1 MNPYIDPRLEYT
13 LRVTREIDH
22 VLYYKS
28 PTKAVLKAM
37 HNDAMDRPV
46 IISIEDT
53 SIDGIMNE
61 KRVKNIII
69 DKLRNFG
76 FLNDNNCTAMS
87 LGHIGLF
94 SFANG
99 PSIRMDVKEIDSD
112 FQTGV
117 DVATKDDL
125 KVIDN
130 QYIRNIVTFINEV
143 FDISEGRFDLT
154 IPLQDNSEV
163 FKIYLWYWIDNA
175 GTPAKNKIFKI
186 TLSQTNSR

>member
-53 SIDGIMNE
+53 SIDEVMNE
-61 KRVKNIII
+61 KKVKNIII
-69 DKLRNFG
+69 DKLRDFG
-76 FLNDNNCTAMS
+76 FLSDNNCTAMS
-87 LGHIGLF
+87 LGPIGLF
-94 SFANG
+94 NFADG

-117 DVATKDDL
+117 DVATRDDL
-125 KVIDN
+125 KSIDN
-130 QYIRNIVTFINEV
+130 QYIRNIITFLNEV

-154 IPLQDNSEV
+154 IPLQDNSET
-163 FKIYLWYWIDNA
+163 FKMYLWYWIDNA

-186 TLSQTNSR
+186 SLSQTHSR

>member
-1 MNPYIDPRLEYT
+1 MNPYIDPRLEHT

-46 IISIEDT
+46 IISIENT
-53 SIDGIMNE
+53 SIDEVMNE
-61 KRVKNIII
+61 KKVKNIII
-69 DKLRNFG
+69 DKLRDFG
-76 FLNDNNCTAMS
+76 FLSDNNCTAMS
-87 LGHIGLF
+87 LGPIGLF
-94 SFANG
+94 SFADG

-117 DVATKDDL
+117 DVATRDDL
-125 KVIDN
+125 KSIDN
-130 QYIRNIVTFINEV
+130 QYIRNIVTFLNEV

-154 IPLQDNSEV
+154 IPLQDNSET
-163 FKIYLWYWIDNA
+163 FKMYLWYWIDNA

-186 TLSQTNSR
+186 SLSKTHSR